1 MSKIGIELD
10 IELISTYSGSMNTN
24 LPVSPATVAAE
35 CFCLTLKR
43 AARAVARRYD
53 EALEPVDLRSGQYST
68 LMTIAGLQPVTMQ
81 VLAETLGMDRTTLTA
96 TLKPLQR
103 RRLVTVQLDTSRST
117 QSNAASHGGGSGATE
132 RGGSALEKGA
142 AIGRPYARGIERAG
156 SSRTTFAAWM
166 RCVFF
171 PIYVDIN
178 L

>member
-1 MSKIGIELD
+1 
-10 IELISTYSGSMNTN
+10 MNIN

-53 EALEPVDLRSGQYST
+53 EALEPIDLRSGQYST

-103 RRLVTVQLDTSRST
+103 RRLVTVQLDTSDRRSRMLRLT
-117 QSNAASHGGGSGATE
+117 EEGAALLKEAAPLWKKAQQSVGRMLGAS
-132 RGGSALEKGA
+132 SALDLREQL
-142 AIGRPYARGIERAG
+142 
-156 SSRTTFAAWM
+156 SR
-166 RCVFF
+166 
-171 PIYVDIN
+171 
-178 L
+178 LG